1 MTGFS
6 APAPPTQEDLDQAH
20 AQQAPRD
27 GDGCQVFVDVWGEE
41 VRRRIPHVRELRQ
54 QHQQDIRNSERLED
68 WSPTDHD
75 LYVSSTE
82 LWAAEH
88 LLLVAAHQLD
98 RWASIRAVE
107 LAGTD
112 STRNETL
119 RLLRNALEH
128 ASESEYSPDSY
139 SLIPE
144 SPRDR
149 SLSKLTGSSIRVGS
163 GGGSKLF
170 GHLSLDELE
179 QLASN
184 VTTHID
190 YLIEAGDAAA
200 YELAQDELRARGDE
214 TNTHWR
220 ALLPA

>member
-6 APAPPTQEDLDQAH
+6 APTPPTQEDLDQAH
-20 AQQAPRD
+20 AQQAAWD
-27 GDGCQVFVDVWGEE
+27 GDGCQFFVDVWGEE

-54 QHQQDIRNSERLED
+54 QLQQDN
-68 WSPTDHD
+68 
-75 LYVSSTE
+75 VSFTE

-98 RWASIRAVE
+98 RWASRRAVE
-107 LAGTD
+107 LDGTD
-112 STRNETL
+112 SARNETL

-128 ASESEYSPDSY
+128 ASESAYSPETY
-139 SLIPE
+139 SLTPK
-144 SPRDR
+144 SPRDQ
-149 SLSKLTGSSIRVGS
+149 SLSKLTGSSIFVGS

-190 YLIEAGDAAA
+190 HLIEAGDTS
-200 YELAQDELRARGDE
+200 RTPG
-214 TNTHWR
+214 
-220 ALLPA
+220 

>member
-6 APAPPTQEDLDQAH
+6 APTPPTQEDLDQAY
-20 AQQAPRD
+20 AQQAAW
-27 GDGCQVFVDVWGEE
+27 DGCQFFVDVWGEE
-41 VRRRIPHVRELRQ
+41 VRRRISHVRELRQ
-54 QHQQDIRNSERLED
+54 RHQQDIRNNERLED

-98 RWASIRAVE
+98 RWASRRAAE
-107 LAGTD
+107 LDGTD
-112 STRNETL
+112 STLNETL

-128 ASESEYSPDSY
+128 ASESEYSPETM
-139 SLIPE
+139 SLIPK
-144 SPRDR
+144 SRRDR
-149 SLSKLTGSSIRVGS
+149 SLSKLTGSSIFLGS
-163 GGGSKLF
+163 GDSKLF

-190 YLIEAGDAAA
+190 HLIEAGDAAA
-200 YELAQDELRARGDE
+200 YELAQDELRHR
-214 TNTHWR
+214 
-220 ALLPA
+220 